1 MFDPILLAALLTT
14 VLLGGAL
21 FRVLRAERRRANLE
35 PLLSTI
41 AMTVRSADAQ
51 VFSLRRSG
59 LQRNALPTLLSSRL
73 DLVFA
78 STGNRIGPAHLVAV
92 GIAALLLSVW
102 SRSLRRFIPYSPSFS
117 AVRRRQVLRRCSS
130 GLHRGDTSENSW
142 RYFRTRL
149 I

>member
-21 FRVLRAERRRANLE
+21 FRVLRSEWRRANLE

-41 AMTVRSADAQ
+41 AMTARSADVQ

-59 LQRNALPTLLSSRL
+59 LQRNALPTRHLSTNIVTPSPKRTDDLPSDPSRKAREL
-73 DLVFA
+73 FNLGLVHPWNMA
-78 STGNRIGPAHLVAV
+78 
-92 GIAALLLSVW
+92 
-102 SRSLRRFIPYSPSFS
+102 
-117 AVRRRQVLRRCSS
+117 
-130 GLHRGDTSENSW
+130 W
-142 RYFRTRL
+142 RAP